1 MNLHYHHLS
10 GLDGKTED
18 VRIAMR
24 NLWPDKCFESGYI
37 SSHPLYEK
45 TRAAV
50 RENPDRPPSQALE
63 TVYTFTAA
71 AQRLG
76 VMVTLG
82 VIDVVTA
89 SPRRHLITLELLLE
103 HQRAIQH
110 LVTGWAHHQVAL
122 ALARA
127 EGTLRALQET
137 RTFATDVPDGLMRR
151 WKQTEP
157 PRGWIALSDLD
168 KNLFRVASGN
178 TDRPCAEH
186 PEFPTSQS
194 VYSLLMYCGVDRKTL
209 ISSAERLIAKYFS

>member
-50 RENPDRPPSQALE
+50 RENPGRPPSQALE

-76 VMVTLG
+76 EMVTLG
-82 VIDVVTA
+82 VIDVVTS
-89 SPRRHLITLELLLE
+89 SPRRHLLTLELLLE
-103 HQRAIQH
+103 HQRAIKH
-110 LVTGWAHHQVAL
+110 LVTGCAHQQVAL

-127 EGTLRALQET
+127 EGTLGALQDT
-137 RTFATDVPDGLMRR
+137 CTFVPAVTDSLMRR

-157 PRGWIALSDLD
+157 PRGWISLSELD

-178 TDRPCAEH
+178 TDRPCAER